1 MRSDTAVREGTMTLK
16 IRSATALPVRELNKS
31 LDLKPRVHKLKSAWR
46 PSSLARFWGM
56 SKQSI
61 YRLIQANELKSITIA
76 GAKRVTEESAVE
88 FWNRNVSK

>member
-1 MRSDTAVREGTMTLK
+1 MSLKVRSSTPVPIREH
-16 IRSATALPVRELNKS
+16 IKS
-31 LDLKPRVHKLKSAWR
+31 LDLKPQVHRLKAAWR

-56 SKQSI
+56 SKQSV
-61 YRLIQANELKSITIA
+61 YRLVQSGELKSINIA